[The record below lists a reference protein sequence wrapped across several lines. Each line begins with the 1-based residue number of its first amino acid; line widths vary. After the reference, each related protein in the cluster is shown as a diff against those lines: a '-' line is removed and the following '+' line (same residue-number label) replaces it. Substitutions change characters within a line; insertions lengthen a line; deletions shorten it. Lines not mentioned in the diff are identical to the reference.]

1 MSVPDLKEGF
11 TEWEIIINPNIKF
24 SRAEYWKRGIKRY
37 WGFDPTDK
45 SQKLMYVQ
53 YPKSEFSRRDMVRI
67 LPKYNNCKSCS
78 LSKKFI
84 KEKNNIT
91 SMNFSIVNLFGYIPY
106 IGRLITKNR
115 FMTEPVIM
123 QFISTLTRYPLAIM
137 NTELGK
143 RLFSL
148 VIGVGGLA
156 TVRYAIKN
164 TTMQSEWA
172 NFFANYISSTV
183 EMNAQKTGV
192 LSLGVADDLAKLK
205 RSIKSG
211 NFYGVADSLIKNPA
225 AIKNAVKGITGQ
237 FNKVSGQFSN
247 VFRSGRLR
255 ATENTMPNKL
265 FGNKGQQFSVKNSS
279 DFGYIDT
286 AKRFR
291 EIGSFGSG
299 FRKERRFRESGDA
312 SYLFQ

>member
-1 MSVPDLKEGF
+1 MSVPTLKEGF
-11 TEWEIIINPNIKF
+11 TEWEVIINPNLKF
-24 SRAEYWKRGIKRY
+24 SRAEYWKQGIKRY
-37 WGFDPTDK
+37 WGIDPTDN
-45 SQKLMYVQ
+45 SLKLMYVQ
-53 YPKSEFSRRDMVRI
+53 YPKRKFSRNDMKRI
-67 LPKYNNCKSCS
+67 LPQYKDCKLCS
-78 LSKKFI
+78 IGKPVGKKFI
-84 KEKNNIT
+84 KDKNNIT

-148 VIGVGGLA
+148 LIGVSGLTA
-156 TVRYAIKN
+156 VRYAIRN

-172 NFFANYISSTV
+172 NFFANYIASAA
-183 EMNAQKTGV
+183 EMNAQKGV
-192 LSLGVADDLAKLK
+192 LSLGVANDLAKLK
-205 RSIKSG
+205 RSIKTG
-211 NFYGVADSLIKNPA
+211 NFYGVADSLIRNPA
-225 AIKNAVKGITGQ
+225 AIKKAVKGIT
-237 FNKVSGQFSN
+237 GQFSN

-265 FGNKGQQFSVKNSS
+265 FGSGKGQRFAIKNAS

-291 EIGSFGSG
+291 EIGTFGSG

-312 SYLFQ
+312 VYVN